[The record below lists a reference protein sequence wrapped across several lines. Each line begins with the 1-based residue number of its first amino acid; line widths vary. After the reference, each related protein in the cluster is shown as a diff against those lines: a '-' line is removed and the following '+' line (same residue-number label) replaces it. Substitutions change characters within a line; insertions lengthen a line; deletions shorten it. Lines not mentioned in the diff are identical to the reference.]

1 MLSDLSHWAR
11 GNGLEIV
18 LITIGAVLICRFVRV
33 IAARTAQRL
42 QTRSNKRGPDAPPDE
57 EIRHLR
63 AVNQVVAWVVIVLV
77 YFVAAILVIDRF
89 GIPLASLVAPA
100 TVAGV
105 AIGFGAQRMVQDL
118 LSGFFLLVERQYAYG
133 DVVRIAMPGQ
143 TTGITGTVEELTL
156 RATKLRT
163 FEGEL
168 VILPNGEIRQ
178 VTNLSRD
185 WARAIVDLPIPVNAD
200 MGRVND
206 VLHRAAREFF
216 ADKTWRVFMLD
227 EPSVMGIERVNVGY
241 FQVRVVAR
249 TQPGKQADVGRELRS
264 RVTGALA
271 EAEIAIA
278 TLPAAYGAPGAS
290 GGAG

>member
-1 MLSDLSHWAR
+1 MLTDLSHWAR
-11 GNGLEIV
+11 GKGLEIV
-18 LITIGAVLICRFVRV
+18 LITIGALLIGRFVRV
-33 IAARTAQRL
+33 VAARMAKRL
-42 QTRSNKRGPDAPPDE
+42 QDRSNRQGPDAPPDE

-63 AVNQVVAWVVIVLV
+63 AVNQVVSWVVIVLV
-77 YFVAAILVIDRF
+77 YFVASILVIDRF

-185 WARAIVDLPIPVNAD
+185 WARAIVDLPIAVDAD

-206 VLHRAAREFF
+206 VLHSASREFY
-216 ADKTWRVFMLD
+216 ADKSWRRFLLD

-241 FQVRVVAR
+241 LQVRVVAR
-249 TQPGKQADVGRELRS
+249 TQPGKQADVARELRA
-264 RVTGALA
+264 RVTAALA
-271 EAEIAIA
+271 ADGVGIAM
-278 TLPAAYGAPGAS
+278 LPVGFGAN
-290 GGAG
+290 GGTV

>member
-1 MLSDLSHWAR
+1 MFTDLSHWAR
-11 GNGLEIV
+11 GKGLEIV
-18 LITIGAVLICRFVRV
+18 LITIGAVLISRLVRV
-33 IAARTAQRL
+33 IAALLGRRL
-42 QTRSNKRGPDAPPDE
+42 QNRANLRDPDAPPDE

-63 AVNQVVAWVVIVLV
+63 AVNQVVSWVVIVLV
-77 YFVAAILVIDRF
+77 DFVAAILVVDRF

-118 LSGFFLLVERQYAYG
+118 LSGFFLLVERQYSYG

-185 WARAIVDLPIPVNAD
+185 WARAIVDLPIPVDAD
-200 MGRVND
+200 MSKVND
-206 VLHRAAREFF
+206 VLHRAAREFY
-216 ADKTWRVFMLD
+216 ADKAWRTFLLD
-227 EPSVMGIERVNVGY
+227 EPSVMGIERVQVGY
-241 FQVRVVAR
+241 LQVRVVAR
-249 TQPGKQADVGRELRS
+249 TQPGKQADVARELRA
-264 RVTGALA
+264 RVTLALLDA
-271 EAEIAIA
+271 GITIA
-278 TLPAAYGAPGAS
+278 TLPA
-290 GGAG
+290 GAGAAGAVGAL